1 MAKNHLPKQETQEK
15 WVCKELDVTEHTRAL
30 SALPLSV
37 FQGMQFIREF
47 VDRCVF
53 ILDLRIF
60 HHTTLQLISFEFF
73 SLGSNFILSN
83 FQNDLGTQKHS
94 IFYAT
99 QVD

>member
-60 HHTTLQLISFEFF
+60 HPENPAMISFVF
-73 SLGSNFILSN
+73 SPINSLS
-83 FQNDLGTQKHS
+83 
-94 IFYAT
+94 I
-99 QVD
+99 